1 MISNVIN
8 SYCVRGWIVLYIWGL
23 YMKIRDGFMK
33 FIYIIELRK
42 LKVLFLSIF
51 ENIKIFWRF
60 GYRNN
65 GYFFFFGFI

>member
-1 MISNVIN
+1 
-8 SYCVRGWIVLYIWGL
+8 
-23 YMKIRDGFMK
+23 MKRRDGFMK

-42 LKVLFLSIF
+42 LKVLFLNIF

-65 GYFFFFGFI
+65 VYFFFFGFI